1 MGDRRTSSF
10 CSSKAVRALE
20 PQCLSPLPQRT
31 LPWWTPSLGPLSFR
45 TQKLGRAQHG
55 LCKCPVRYSWIVIV
69 AMAPRDCFQTF
80 SQCSDNET
88 KPREG
93 KRFVEIAQQVEWQS
107 KTDRLQLF
115 YVTGAG
121 LFRISGQTSGGP
133 FPVHQPSG
141 KLYRQPFMGH
151 SSYSFGLSSEV
162 SSSERLPLRS
172 SSGATPL
179 PHHILSQP
187 LFSCPQELWSYPS

>member
-31 LPWWTPSLGPLSFR
+31 LLWWTLPLGVLSFR
-45 TQKLGRAQHG
+45 TQELGRAQHG

-80 SQCSDNET
+80 SQCSENET

-93 KRFVEIAQQVEWQS
+93 KRYVEIAQQVEWQS

-115 YVTGAG
+115 YIIRAG
-121 LFRISGQTSGGP
+121 PASSESQKAKP
-133 FPVHQPSG
+133 QEVPS
-141 KLYRQPFMGH
+141 LCSNRLE
-151 SSYSFGLSSEV
+151 SSAASPSWGCSSSSFGFSSGV

-172 SSGATPL
+172 SSRATPV

-187 LFSCPQELWSYPS
+187 LFSCPQEL